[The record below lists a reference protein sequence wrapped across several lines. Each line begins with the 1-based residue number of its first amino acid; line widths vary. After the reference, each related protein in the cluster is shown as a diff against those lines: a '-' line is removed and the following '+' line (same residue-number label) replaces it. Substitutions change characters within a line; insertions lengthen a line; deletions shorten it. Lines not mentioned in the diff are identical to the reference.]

1 MLIFEFPPN
10 LDTYI
15 DGLTT
20 ITQLKFLFQYRYFAK
35 RELWTQQTGPP
46 IDVAETK
53 KLGSIKHNS
62 LVFHYFNFVSRKKK
76 KKKKWIQIS
85 CFKKNTDLFPDER
98 NKIQKAYKDIKKKK
112 VAYVEKLRTVMPHR
126 WILSLLL
133 FKSYWFLARTELTR
147 KLQWCLHCRKL

>member
-1 MLIFEFPPN
+1 MYWCQRAAFLLFMLIFEFPPN

-98 NKIQKAYKDIKKKK
+98 NKIQKAYKEIKKKK
-112 VAYVEKLRTVMPHR
+112 SHMLRNSG
-126 WILSLLL
+126 LSCLIDEFCPYCYLN
-133 FKSYWFLARTELTR
+133 LTDS
-147 KLQWCLHCRKL
+147 

>member
-76 KKKKWIQIS
+76 KRRNEYRLAVLKRTQI
-85 CFKKNTDLFPDER
+85 F
-98 NKIQKAYKDIKKKK
+98 
-112 VAYVEKLRTVMPHR
+112 
-126 WILSLLL
+126 
-133 FKSYWFLARTELTR
+133 FLMKETR
-147 KLQWCLHCRKL
+147 YRRHTKT

>member
-20 ITQLKFLFQYRYFAK
+20 ITQLKIFFPVQIFCQKRAMDPADWSSYRCCGNQ
-35 RELWTQQTGPP
+35 ELGF
-46 IDVAETK
+46 
-53 KLGSIKHNS
+53 NS
-62 LVFHYFNFVSRKKK
+62 LVFHYFNFVSRKE

-85 CFKKNTDLFPDER
+85 CFKKNTDLFPAER
-98 NKIQKAYKDIKKKK
+98 NKIQKANKDIKKKK
-112 VAYVEKLRTVMPHR
+112 IAYVEKLRSVMPHR

>member
-10 LDTYI
+10 LDIYI

-20 ITQLKFLFQYRYFAK
+20 ITQLKKFFFQYRYFAK
-35 RELWTQQTGPP
+35 REQTGPP
-46 IDVAETK
+46 IHVVETK

-76 KKKKWIQIS
+76 ITKKKWIQIS
-85 CFKKNTDLFPDER
+85 CFKKNTDLFSAER
-98 NKIQKAYKDIKKKK
+98 NKIQKAYKDIKKK
-112 VAYVEKLRTVMPHR
+112 VAYVEKLRSVMPHR

-147 KLQWCLHCRKL
+147 KLQWRLHCRKL